1 MLRKLTILNQL
12 KRLLAV
18 VHQSILI
25 KITLLI
31 RISPV
36 IILVVQMILSLQGQ
50 RYKRIILFKHRL
62 FQKVLLIKM
71 DKIIITLMVKNKLII
86 S

>member
-62 FQKVLLIKM
+62 FRKVLLIKM